1 METIIQQPREHILVC
16 LSSAPSNENIIRT
29 GAKMAKAFGG
39 SLTALYVKTPSA
51 DKMGA
56 ANEKRLKSHIQLAQQ
71 LGAEISTVTGEEV
84 AYQIAAF
91 ARLSKVTKVVMGRSM
106 PKGMGIF
113 RKKPLTE
120 QLIDLAPSL
129 EIYIIPDS
137 AGENGR
143 QRPRLGISGK
153 MPAAIQ
159 WGIGLGILAASTLIG
174 QLFQRLHFTQAN
186 TITIYILGALLTA
199 LFTKNNLCSTA
210 FSLASVIVFNFFFTE
225 PRLSLRAYESGY
237 PVTFAIMLIASIIT
251 GTLANRLSDH
261 AKQSAQAAYRAKVL
275 FETNQR
281 LQQAEEDAIL
291 STTASQLEKLLNRQV
306 AVRSSIHEHTP
317 GWKALPIESG
327 NVVHGILDINIADSP
342 LDHFENSILLS
353 VLGECTLAME
363 SRRNAREKEE
373 AAVMA
378 KNEQLRANL
387 LRAISHDLRTP
398 LTSISGNAENL
409 MLNRTVLEEQTQT
422 GILKDIYEDSLW
434 LIQLVENLLAITRIG
449 EGRTQLN
456 ITAQLVEE
464 VVEEALHHVRKRN
477 RTHVLITEM
486 PDELLL
492 AKMDARLI
500 SQVII
505 NLADNALKYTPAGS
519 RITISAQKEGDM
531 AAIRVADN
539 GPGIPNRRKKQVFDM
554 FYTGSTRVADCR
566 RSLGLGLSLCRSI
579 VEAHGGE
586 IRLSD
591 NDPSGCVFTFTLPIS
606 EVTIYE

>member
-1 METIIQQPREHILVC
+1 MEKIVQQPKEHILVC

-29 GAKMAKAFGG
+29 GAKMAEAFGG
-39 SLTALYVKTPSA
+39 SFTALYVKTPSA
-51 DKMGA
+51 DRMGA
-56 ANEKRLKSHIQLAQQ
+56 ANEKRLKAHIQLAQS

-84 AYQIAAF
+84 ACQIAEF
-91 ARLSKVTKVVMGRSM
+91 ARLSKITKVVLGRSI
-106 PKGMGIF
+106 PKGAILF

-120 QLIDLAPSL
+120 QLIELAPSL
-129 EIYIIPDS
+129 EIYIIPDT
-137 AGENGR
+137 AGNNAH
-143 QRPRLGISGK
+143 QHPRLDISGK
-153 MPAAIQ
+153 MPTAIQ
-159 WGIGLGILAASTLIG
+159 WGISFGILAASTLIG
-174 QLFQRLHFTQAN
+174 QLFHSLHFTEAN

-199 LFTKNNLCSTA
+199 LFTKNNWCSTA
-210 FSLASVIVFNFFFTE
+210 FSLASVILFNFFFTE

-261 AKQSAQAAYRAKVL
+261 AKQSAQSAYRSKVL
-275 FETNQR
+275 FETNQL
-281 LQQAEEDAIL
+281 LQQAEENAIL
-291 STTASQLEKLLNRQV
+291 STTALQLEKLLNREV
-306 AVRSSIHEHTP
+306 AVLTSIHGHQT
-317 GWKALPIESG
+317 GWKAFPIESG
-327 NVVHGILDINIADSP
+327 NTVHGILDVNIGENP
-342 LDHFENSILLS
+342 LEPFENSILLS

-387 LRAISHDLRTP
+387 LRTISHDLRTP

-409 MLNRTVLEEQTQT
+409 MLNRTILGEENQTE
-422 GILKDIYEDSLW
+422 ILKDIYDDSLW

-449 EGRTQLN
+449 DGKTQLS

-477 RTHVLITEM
+477 KTHILKTDIS
-486 PDELLL
+486 DDLLL

-505 NLADNALKYTPAGS
+505 NLVDNALKYTPAGS
-519 RITISAQKEGDM
+519 EITVSAKTEGNM
-531 AAIRVADN
+531 ASIRVADN
-539 GPGIPNRRKKQVFDM
+539 GPGIPNRQKKQVFDM
-554 FYTGSTRVADCR
+554 FYTGSTKVADCR
-566 RSLGLGLSLCRSI
+566 RSLGLGLSLCKSI

-586 IRLSD
+586 IRLTD
-591 NDPSGCVFTFTLPIS
+591 NDPRGCVFTFTLPIS